1 MQIITD
7 IQNAPKEQLAI
18 TIGFFD
24 GVHRGHRFL
33 IENLKQIAS
42 EKGLKTA
49 VLTFREHP
57 RKILHSEFV
66 PELLTTCE
74 EKMALLSQTGLDYCI
89 LLDFTPEIQN
99 LTAEEFIK
107 DLLSNKLH
115 SKVLLTGYDNRIGKG
130 RVDGFEQYVMYGH
143 EVGLLVQEAEEFLY
157 KGKQVS
163 SSEIRRL
170 MDEGDI
176 SIANQLLGSTYK
188 IEGKVVAGQQIGRT
202 IGFPTANIYVSNT
215 EKKLPQLGVYACW
228 VLIDDDR
235 YKGML
240 NIGLRPTLVP
250 KNQRATIEVNI
261 IDFNQEIYGEHI
273 ALEIVKKIRDE
284 RKFPNMQTLKE
295 QIEIDKMHII
305 RILDNYTPFT

>member
-1 MQIITD
+1 VQIITD

-107 DLLSNKLH
+107 NLLSNKLH